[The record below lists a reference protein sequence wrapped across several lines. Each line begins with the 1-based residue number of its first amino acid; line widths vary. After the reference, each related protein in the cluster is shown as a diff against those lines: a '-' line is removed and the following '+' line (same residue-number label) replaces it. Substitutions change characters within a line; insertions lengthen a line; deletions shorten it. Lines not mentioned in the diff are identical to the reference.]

1 MKSNLSDAP
10 KPNAHARADISH
22 VPGLHDWERVV
33 LVDNGV
39 SAIAEICDSSRSVQ
53 TKRRLRKELE
63 AEVRCKM

>member
-1 MKSNLSDAP
+1 MRSSRSDAP

-39 SAIAEICDSSRSVQ
+39 SAIAGV
-53 TKRRLRKELE
+53 RLDLYD
-63 AEVRCKM
+63 AEDEPGEPKKDEEGMIAL

>member
-1 MKSNLSDAP
+1 MRSNRSDAP
-10 KPNAHARADISH
+10 KPTAHARADISH

-63 AEVRCKM
+63 SEAGCKT

>member
-1 MKSNLSDAP
+1 MRSSRSDAP

-63 AEVRCKM
+63 SEAGCKT